1 MKQLLLIVI
10 VATCFSCNHR
20 QQKKTPVGEEKP
32 ADFFPVGSFISGQ
45 VREVDSLGMPLIE
58 TITANHNT
66 KTIVISAAEFK
77 RLANEFIQSDISG
90 AATNRFYKET
100 SFADQ
105 SAPNVTLTYAS
116 TDKQLEVQ
124 RVDVIIRPD
133 TLVNDK
139 VQNIYIEKVSSKKD
153 TSIVKKLLWNADRNF
168 QIITTTQPPNGA
180 PVTTHLKVSWE
191 KQY

>member
-1 MKQLLLIVI
+1 MKQFLLMVI
-10 VATCFSCNHR
+10 LATCFSCNHR
-20 QQKKTPVGEEKP
+20 QQKKAPVDEVKS

-66 KTIVISAAEFK
+66 KTVVISAPEFR

-90 AATNRFYKET
+90 AATKRFYKET

-133 TLVNDK
+133 TLASDK
-139 VQNIYIEKVSSKKD
+139 VQNIYIEKVSSRKD
-153 TSIVKKLLWNADRNF
+153 TSIVKKLLWNSDRNF
-168 QIITTTQPPNGA
+168 QIITTRQAADHP